1 VIDPRSRIPAI
12 DRLLADA
19 DVQELVDVH
28 GRARVVTVLRDVS
41 AAVRSEVANDPDAWS
56 TRVEELPVY
65 VARTRA
71 ALMAGDVPSLRR
83 VVNATGVVLHTNLGR
98 APLAPAA
105 VEAMQEA
112 AGEYTNLEF
121 DLAEG
126 VRGSRYVHCVSLLTE
141 LTGAADALVVN
152 NAAGALV
159 LALNTIARGQR
170 VAISRGELVEIG
182 GGFRIPE
189 VIERAGARL
198 AEVGSTNRTRLADYA
213 AVMDDVERL
222 EARSSDTTPVVA
234 TSEPPVAA
242 VLKVHRSNFRITGF
256 TEEAEIDA
264 LAALTGEHGLP
275 LVHDL
280 GSGLMVDAADV
291 GLPDEPTARE
301 SLAAGADIVVVSG
314 DKLLGGPQAGI
325 LVGDRALL
333 ARMRKNP
340 LCRALRVDKVTLAG
354 LEATLRLYRD
364 PARVFAE
371 IPILRMLSMDS
382 ESLRARAERIAHRLA
397 DVDAEIQVVETAG
410 AVGGGTFPGVEL
422 ASWAVQISG
431 ARVNGLAARL
441 RDGDPVVV
449 GRVVDDTMRLD
460 VRTVLPGQEDALVR
474 RVAESA

>member
-1 VIDPRSRIPAI
+1 MTDPRSRIPAI
-12 DRLLADA
+12 DRLLAA
-19 DVQELVDVH
+19 PEVQELVDLF

-41 AAVRSEVANDPDAWS
+41 DAVRSEIATDPDAWS
-56 TRVEELPVY
+56 TRVDELPVY
-65 VARTRA
+65 VERARA
-71 ALMAGDVPSLRR
+71 ALEAGDVPSLRR

-98 APLAPAA
+98 APLAAAA

-141 LTGAADALVVN
+141 LTGADDALVVN

-213 AVMDDVERL
+213 AAIADPVSS
-222 EARSSDTTPVVA
+222 EA
-234 TSEPPVAA
+234 SETDVAA
-242 VLKVHRSNFRITGF
+242 ILKVHRSNFRITGF
-256 TEEAEIDA
+256 TEEAGIGA
-264 LAALTGEHGLP
+264 LAGLAAERAIP

-280 GSGLMVDAADV
+280 GSGLMVDAAHV
-291 GLPDEPTARE
+291 GLPDEPTARQ
-301 SLAAGADIVVVSG
+301 SLVAGADIVVVSG

-325 LVGDRALL
+325 IVGDGDVL

-364 PARVFAE
+364 PGRALAE

-382 ESLRARAERIAHRLA
+382 ETLRAHAERIADRLA
-397 DVDAEIQVVETAG
+397 DVDAEIEVVETAG
-410 AVGGGTFPGVEL
+410 AVGGGTFPGIQL
-422 ASWAVQISG
+422 PSWAVQISG
-431 ARVNGLAARL
+431 ARVNGMAARL
-441 RDGDPVVV
+441 RVGDPVVV

-474 RVAESA
+474 RVTESA